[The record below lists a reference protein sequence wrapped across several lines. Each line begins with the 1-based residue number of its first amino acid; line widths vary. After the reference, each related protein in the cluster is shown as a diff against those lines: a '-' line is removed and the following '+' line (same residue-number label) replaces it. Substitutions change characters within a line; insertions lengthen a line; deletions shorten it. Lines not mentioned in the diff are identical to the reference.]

1 MVRSCFYQLLSAK
14 NIAKMKTFLIL
25 KYMEFVILA
34 ITSSRLDYYNVLYL
48 GVSQSLLSRLLL
60 VQNAGARLLTGTRN
74 REHISPVLISLQWLP
89 IKYRIHFKTLLF
101 VYKGLHGLAPSYT
114 VSPISSVPL

>member
-1 MVRSCFYQLLSAK
+1 
-14 NIAKMKTFLIL
+14 MKTFLIL

-74 REHISPVLISLQWLP
+74 REHISPVLISLHWLP